1 MVLVPG
7 MVPVLL
13 ILVSEDETVSD
24 NQVAGSNHLW
34 PVRGDSHSLCLI
46 IVVKVVV
53 VGKVS

>member
-1 MVLVPG
+1 MVPG